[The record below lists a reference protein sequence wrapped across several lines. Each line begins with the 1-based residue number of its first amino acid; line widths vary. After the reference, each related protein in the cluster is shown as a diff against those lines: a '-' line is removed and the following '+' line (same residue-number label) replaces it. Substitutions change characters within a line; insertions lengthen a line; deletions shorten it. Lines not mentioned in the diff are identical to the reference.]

1 MANALYNA
9 GRQKFLEGG
18 IAFASDTIKAQ
29 LVDTNGGTPYTFS
42 QSHANFSD
50 VPSGSRIGTA
60 VALSGKTTTDGIA
73 DASDTTFTSVTSG
86 STAEA
91 VVIYK
96 DTGTESTSTL
106 IAYLDTATGLPV
118 TTNGG
123 DIIIQWDNGSNKIFK
138 L

>member
-1 MANALYNA
+1 MANALYDS
-9 GRQKFLEGG
+9 GRQKFLEGA
-18 IAFASDTIKAQ
+18 IAFATDTIKAV

-42 QSHANFSD
+42 QSHANLSD
-50 VPSGSRIGTA
+50 VAAGSRIGTP
-60 VALSGKTTTDGIA
+60 VALAGKTTTGGVA
-73 DASDTTFTSVTSG
+73 DASDTTFTSVAAG

-91 VVIYK
+91 LILYK
-96 DTGTESTSTL
+96 DSGVEATSTL

-123 DIIIQWDNGSNKIFK
+123 DIIVQWDNGANKIFK